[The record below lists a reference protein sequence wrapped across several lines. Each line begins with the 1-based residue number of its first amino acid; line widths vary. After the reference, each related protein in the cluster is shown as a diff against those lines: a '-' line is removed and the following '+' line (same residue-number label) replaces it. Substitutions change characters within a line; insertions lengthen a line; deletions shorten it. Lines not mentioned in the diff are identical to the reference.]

1 MPGPYQHIAVE
12 RVGDVACVRLQQ
24 QQLEE
29 SEVQRMGDE
38 LLALVHDEGCRN
50 VVLILGPEPPY
61 LIYSVFMG
69 KLLALRRTLLDLGGG
84 LKLCDVSPHVRGVFE
99 ALQLTDYFEFY
110 PDQAAA
116 VAAFAG

>member
-1 MPGPYQHIAVE
+1 MPRPYQHIAVE
-12 RVGDVACVRLQQ
+12 RAGDVACVRLQQ
-24 QQLEE
+24 QHLDE
-29 SEVQRMGDE
+29 SQVQEMGDE
-38 LLALVHDEGCRN
+38 LLSVVGDDGCRK
-50 VVLILGPEPPY
+50 VVLALGPAPPY

-69 KLLALRRTLLDLGGG
+69 KLLALRRRLLDEGGG

-99 ALQLTDYFEFY
+99 ALQLEKYFDFY